1 MQMKRGN
8 QEGKRGPR
16 GYGLAIALFS
26 LAVMGLATFQHV
38 RGRMAAPNQQHK
50 IVARL
55 ASWGLSV
62 ERFETVVTQEKVEQH
77 LAALR
82 SPISEKRV
90 QAARWLADRGHR
102 ETGPSI
108 AAAMEAP
115 GTFRPCQL
123 AKSLGDLGAE
133 QYTGKLV
140 DAAQQQSNA
149 DLRVYATLALGQIQ
163 SPKAVDRLISVYK
176 QGFGRGLVLEALA
189 RTADPAALSFL
200 QSVKA
205 QAEKEQHR
213 TLAANGIERIKLLQQ
228 DDPVPG
234 LIQRTEQAAADNR
247 ANEWAARQ
255 LAERANPRAVPVLKD
270 AFVKVEE
277 HGSDSD
283 GVILAAAL
291 LAHGEPGATALKSA
305 GNQGQA
311 AGGLAEVALA
321 VRPGE
326 TNAAR
331 LAKRSGE

>member
-1 MQMKRGN
+1 MRMKCGN
-8 QEGKRGPR
+8 SHDGKRGRR
-16 GYGLAIALFS
+16 GYALAIALFS
-26 LAVMGLATFQHV
+26 LAVTGLGTFQYV
-38 RGRMAAPNQQHK
+38 MSRAAAPNQQQK

-62 ERFETVVTQEKVEQH
+62 DRFDTAVTREQVQQR
-77 LAALR
+77 LKALR
-82 SPISEKRV
+82 GPISEKRV
-90 QAARWLADRGHR
+90 QAARWLADRGLR

-149 DLRVYATLALGQIQ
+149 DLRVCATLALGQIQ
-163 SPKAVDRLISVYK
+163 SPKAVDGLISVYK

-205 QAEKEQHR
+205 QADKARHR
-213 TLAANGIERIKLLQQ
+213 TLAAKGIERIKLLQR

-234 LIQRTEQAAADNR
+234 LIQRIERAAADHR
-247 ANEWAARQ
+247 ANEWAARH
-255 LAERANPRAVPVLKD
+255 LAERSDARAVPALKD
-270 AFVKVEE
+270 AFVKVAPKD
-277 HGSDSD
+277 SDSD

-291 LAHGEPGATALKSA
+291 LAHGDPGTTALKSA
-305 GNQGQA
+305 ESRGQA
-311 AGGLAEVALA
+311 AGGLAEAALA
-321 VRPGE
+321 VRPG
-326 TNAAR
+326 AATDIER
-331 LAKRSGE
+331 MAGR